1 LTTSEFLLQTGL
13 KRYLE
18 IGKDNTA
25 FGLISNGESV
35 SNGKMATHAVLR
47 LLTTIEVKK

>member
-1 LTTSEFLLQTGL
+1 MTSEFLLQIGL

-18 IGKDNTA
+18 TGKDNTA

-35 SNGKMATHAVLR
+35 SNGKTATHTVLK
-47 LLTTIEVKK
+47 LLTTIEVKR

>member
-18 IGKDNTA
+18 TGKDNTA
-25 FGLISNGESV
+25 FGLISNGEFV
-35 SNGKMATHAVLR
+35 SNGKMATHAVLK